1 MLGHGQSPQEN
12 FRLILI
18 TVVGGAFGAAGYLLE
33 ERPPQWAGGQYR
45 FYKDMG
51 NGLNGFIEFM
61 HLYYAEGKP
70 SHFRVTLT
78 RTDQTVPNLP
88 SVHPQFLQRPLAALV
103 VDDFGVAILPAADH
117 WWTYTNGDTRELGRA
132 LGEAGSLAIGYGI
145 PWLAGDLTP
154 GKSS

>member
-1 MLGHGQSPQEN
+1 MFGQNASPQEH

-45 FYKDMG
+45 FHTDLG

-70 SHFRVTLT
+70 SRFRVTLT
-78 RTDQTVPNLP
+78 RTDQLVPNLASTHP
-88 SVHPQFLQRPLAALV
+88 RFVHRSLAELV
-103 VDDFGVAILPAADH
+103 VEDFGVAILPSADH
-117 WWTYTNGDTRELGRA
+117 WWTYENGDTRALGLA
-132 LGEAGSLAIGYGI
+132 LGEAGSLMVGYGI
-145 PWLAGDLTP
+145 PYLAGNLEP
-154 GKSS
+154 PNR